1 VILNGLSALVSNGDG
16 NMAYVGF
23 KKLQGKLEAQGKSPK
38 AADAIAASIGRK
50 KYGKK
55 KFNKAAAEGKSLR
68 GAAAK
73 RIKSKMDYSKQNV
86 SYS

>member
-1 VILNGLSALVSNGDG
+1 MSRNQNLGLSLWFAGPLIIAQALKFPPD
-16 NMAYVGF
+16 
-23 KKLQGKLEAQGKSPK
+23 
-38 AADAIAASIGRK
+38 SIGRK

-73 RIKSKMDYSKQNV
+73 RIKNKMVDYSKQNA

>member
-1 VILNGLSALVSNGDG
+1 
-16 NMAYVGF
+16 MAYLGF
-23 KKLQGKLEAQGKSPK
+23 DKLQKKLEAQGNSPK
-38 AADAIAASIGRK
+38 AAGAIAASIGRK

-73 RIKSKMDYSKQNV
+73 RVKKKMGSSKQNV
-86 SYS
+86 DYS

>member
-1 VILNGLSALVSNGDG
+1 
-16 NMAYVGF
+16 MAYMGF
-23 KKLQGKLEAQGKSPK
+23 KKLKSKLESEGKSPK
-38 AADAIAASIGRK
+38 AAGAIAASVGRK
-50 KYGKK
+50 KYGAK

-73 RIKSKMDYSKQNV
+73 RIKNKMDYSKQNV

>member
-1 VILNGLSALVSNGDG
+1 
-16 NMAYVGF
+16 MAYMGF
-23 KKLQGKLEAQGKSPK
+23 GKLQKKIESQGKSPK
-38 AADAIAASIGRK
+38 AAGAIAASIGRK

-55 KFNKAAAEGKSLR
+55 KFNNAAAEGKSLR

-73 RIKSKMDYSKQNV
+73 RIKHKMVDYSKQIA